1 MTTYVIEITKIA
13 NNFQR
18 NGQRERRLGGRE
30 GVGRILRRGL
40 AEGVGGGGK
49 ERIVQGT
56 SFHFRV
62 PISTQV
68 HATLRTIRHTPLRLR
83 TRVSN
88 RAVSIF
94 CT

>member
-40 AEGVGGGGK
+40 AEGVGGGG
-49 ERIVQGT
+49 RRGSSRVHPFTLG
-56 SFHFRV
+56 FR
-62 PISTQV
+62 
-68 HATLRTIRHTPLRLR
+68 
-83 TRVSN
+83 
-88 RAVSIF
+88 
-94 CT
+94 